1 MFIAAL
7 CIITEACRQPK
18 CYSVGEWL
26 SCLMGYY
33 TDAEEQV
40 IAITTEESEK
50 QWVSAKKQ
58 TSRNTGH
65 FCKAKNTS
73 NTKLYIPKE
82 YIYTW
87 PIYINK

>member
-1 MFIAAL
+1 KQRHSYTRMFIAAL

-50 QWVSAKKQ
+50 QWVLPDSQ
-58 TSRNTGH
+58 H
-65 FCKAKNTS
+65 
-73 NTKLYIPKE
+73 LLIQPKP
-82 YIYTW
+82 TVLARS
-87 PIYINK
+87 

>member
-1 MFIAAL
+1 MAGGFI
-7 CIITEACRQPK
+7 PK

-58 TSRNTGH
+58 TSRNTGQH
-65 FCKAKNTS
+65 FLKLKIQAIQNYTFLKN
-73 NTKLYIPKE
+73 
-82 YIYTW
+82 IYTHGQ
-87 PIYINK
+87 YI